1 MTSGTN
7 ARACFH
13 YRPLRPETMTNSYNS
28 IEFHSNNGVYR
39 LTLNRPEHLNAVNQ
53 EMKGEILDALDSIQT
68 DDLRV
73 LLLTG
78 AGRGFCA
85 GQDLGERDVNSGPL
99 DLSFGP
105 QHFYNPLVR
114 KLVSL
119 PAPVVCGVNGVAA
132 GAGLNV
138 AIACDIVLAT
148 HSAKFVQSFSKI
160 GLVPDAGGTWH
171 LPRRIGLTRA
181 LGFTLLAETLTAEQ
195 AQQIGLIWAAI
206 PDEQFISEVERV
218 VEHLAN
224 APTFGLARAKRAIRA
239 GMDSTLE
246 EALDLERDLQ
256 KECGLSADYAEG
268 VNAFKE
274 KRAPKFTNR

>member
-1 MTSGTN
+1 MAS
-7 ARACFH
+7 
-13 YRPLRPETMTNSYNS
+13 SYNS
-28 IEFHSNNGVYR
+28 IEFHSDNGVYR
-39 LTLNRPEHLNAVNQ
+39 LTLNRPDHLNAVNQ
-53 EMKGEILDALDSIQT
+53 EMKDEILDALDSIQP
-68 DDLRV
+68 DELRV

-78 AGRGFCA
+78 TGRGFCA

-99 DLSFGP
+99 DLSLGP
-105 QHFYNPLVR
+105 ENFYNPLIR
-114 KLVSL
+114 KLVAL

-132 GAGLNV
+132 GAGLNI

-195 AQQIGLIWAAI
+195 AQQAGLIWAAI
-206 PDEQFISEVERV
+206 PDEHFLSELEKV
-218 VEHLAN
+218 VEQLAH

-239 GMDSTLE
+239 GIDSSLD

-274 KRAPKFTNR
+274 KRTPKFSNR

>member
-1 MTSGTN
+1 MI
-7 ARACFH
+7 
-13 YRPLRPETMTNSYNS
+13 NSYNS

-53 EMKGEILDALDSIQT
+53 EMKDEILDALDSIQT

-105 QHFYNPLVR
+105 EHFYNPLVK

-206 PDEQFISEVERV
+206 PDEQFMSEVERV

>member
-1 MTSGTN
+1 MAS
-7 ARACFH
+7 
-13 YRPLRPETMTNSYNS
+13 SYNS
-28 IEFHSNNGVYR
+28 IEFHSDNGVYR
-39 LTLNRPEHLNAVNQ
+39 LTLNRPDHLNAVNQ
-53 EMKGEILDALDSIQT
+53 EMKDEILDALDSIQT
-68 DDLRV
+68 DELRV

-105 QHFYNPLVR
+105 ENFYNPLVR
-114 KLVSL
+114 RLVAL

-132 GAGLNV
+132 GAGLNI

-195 AQQIGLIWAAI
+195 AQQAGLIWAAI
-206 PDEQFISEVERV
+206 PDEHFLSEVERV
-218 VEHLAN
+218 VEQLAS

-239 GMDSTLE
+239 GIDSSLD